1 MNTKISCVLFAIVVT
16 FYSLEAQNRS
26 QELYLLPY
34 HQQIQKM
41 PSVSFELGETKE
53 IPTPFPD
60 NFISLT
66 IPAHNG
72 LPRIGYLKRF
82 EETKRT
88 DIYEYNE
95 TANDRR
101 SVKEWQTQNL
111 GIYISLL
118 VLDIMKADV
127 VMEDMLNNF
136 VFKDNFTKYK
146 AHSHQFGPGYVNFY
160 PRGHIEGLA
169 SGILTPEKFK
179 TYYCSEEAD
188 YCQPEALKRN
198 GRLWGGNKNE
208 FSARRAYTT
217 FLQDEVPKLKQW
229 AASLSKDFYVV
240 MATSLSSYDFTKGGY
255 RVDLLFP
262 RAISQESGT
271 TLLYWP
277 QNEESAI
284 LDPGV
289 PHSLFLTMSDVEAE
303 KIDTRLTEMGQTSY
317 KQLFAVVKGTIYGIT
332 REGRNSGSAMI
343 YGGRSGLL
351 FDIRAPEITFY
362 LDEDLQEKVYESTLK
377 PKP

>member
-1 MNTKISCVLFAIVVT
+1 MNTKILFILLAGACT

-34 HQQIQKM
+34 HQQLPKM
-41 PSVSFELGETKE
+41 TSVSFELGENKE
-53 IPTPFPD
+53 IPSLYPD
-60 NFISLT
+60 SFISLT

-72 LPRIGYLKRF
+72 LPRMGYLKRF

-101 SVKEWQTQNL
+101 SVKAWQTQNL

-127 VMEDMLNNF
+127 VMEDMIDSF
-136 VFKDNFTKYK
+136 VFGDSFTKYK
-146 AHSHQFGPGYVNFY
+146 AHSHQFGPGYVNFF

-179 TYYCSEEAD
+179 TYYCSEKAD

-208 FSARRAYTT
+208 FAARRAYSE
-217 FLQDEVPKLKQW
+217 FLKDEVPKLKQW
-229 AASLSKDFYVV
+229 ASSISKDFYLV
-240 MATSLSSYDFTKGGY
+240 MPTRLASYDFTKGGY
-255 RVDLLFP
+255 RVNLLFP

-277 QNEESAI
+277 ENEETAI
-284 LDPGV
+284 LAPGA
-289 PHSLFLTMSDVEAE
+289 PHSLFLT
-303 KIDTRLTEMGQTSY
+303 
-317 KQLFAVVKGTIYGIT
+317 
-332 REGRNSGSAMI
+332 
-343 YGGRSGLL
+343 
-351 FDIRAPEITFY
+351 
-362 LDEDLQEKVYESTLK
+362 
-377 PKP
+377 